1 MPGGCA
7 VLKFEAHEGQGV
19 EAACTLHAEGIDAL
33 EVFGSKRVASIAR
46 FGFRGGASCLG
57 GVQLHRVHRGGG
69 AFPTSAGVGFRDHA
83 DGFIGSSG
91 RVAASQ
97 KCAGPALEKAL
108 DLIVASLAI
117 SADFRVRAAVQAE
130 PGHCVEVGLSLD
142 AELTLEHVIVGSTG
156 CLDATVECIFL
167 LGTSDTPGGCVDC
180 IGN

>member
-1 MPGGCA
+1 MPDGCV
-7 VLKFEAHEGQGV
+7 VLKFEAHEGQVV
-19 EAACTLHAEGIDAL
+19 EAACTLHAEGVDAF
-33 EVFGSKRVASIAR
+33 EVFGSKRVARIAR
-46 FGFRGGASCLG
+46 FGFRSGASFRG

-83 DGFIGSSG
+83 GGFICSSG

-97 KCAGPALEKAL
+97 RFPGPALEKAL
-108 DLIVASLAI
+108 DISVAFPAI

-130 PGHCVEVGLSLD
+130 LGHCVEVGLSLD

-156 CLDATVECIFL
+156 FPDASVECIFL
-167 LGTSDTPGGCVDC
+167 LGTIDTPGGCVDC